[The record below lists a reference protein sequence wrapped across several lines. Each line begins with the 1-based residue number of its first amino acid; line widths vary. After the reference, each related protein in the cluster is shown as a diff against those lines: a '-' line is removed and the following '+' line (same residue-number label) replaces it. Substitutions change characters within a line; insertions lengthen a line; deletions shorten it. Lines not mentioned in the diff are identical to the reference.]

1 MIPLN
6 EDGSLNIEFIRKLP
20 HSDRGEIISR
30 MNENQFK
37 YYFDETWK
45 SLLDNPKPIR
55 AIPAVDDDLDLG
67 WGIDAFKFLDQLNKR
82 YCIKK

>member
-6 EDGSLNIEFIRKLP
+6 EDGSLNIELIRKLP
-20 HSDRGEIISR
+20 RSDRGEIVSR
-30 MNENQFK
+30 MNESQFK

-45 SLLDNPKPIR
+45 SLPDNPKPIR

-67 WGIDAFKFLDQLNKR
+67 WGIDAFKFLDQLSRR
-82 YCIKK
+82 YGIKK